1 PERESGSDREAARAA
16 ANAGAQ
22 APTRPS
28 PQRPGRPTV
37 PGRPVPQHTAILP
50 PPRRERWYRRLVAN
64 PRYLVLA
71 IAGVLIVGGAAAF
84 GVGQLAS
91 EDGGGAPSEERRLG
105 QAGGDAGGDGNE
117 GRRRRGGG
125 VTPANVTV
133 AVLNGTTV
141 PGLAASISDKA
152 EAEGFETGT
161 VADFTPNQQLAES
174 VVQYTPG
181 HERDAAAVG
190 RRLGITQREAISPSS
205 QSLAGDA
212 AVVVIAGADQ
222 AP

>member
-1 PERESGSDREAARAA
+1 GGGESSPQAPEQRAGGGENANAPSGERPERRAA
-16 ANAGAQ
+16 A
-22 APTRPS
+22 
-28 PQRPGRPTV
+28 
-37 PGRPVPQHTAILP
+37 IK
-50 PPRRERWYRRLVAN
+50 
-64 PRYLVLA
+64 
-71 IAGVLIVGGAAAF
+71 
-84 GVGQLAS
+84 
-91 EDGGGAPSEERRLG
+91 
-105 QAGGDAGGDGNE
+105 
-117 GRRRRGGG
+117 
-125 VTPANVTV
+125 PANVTV